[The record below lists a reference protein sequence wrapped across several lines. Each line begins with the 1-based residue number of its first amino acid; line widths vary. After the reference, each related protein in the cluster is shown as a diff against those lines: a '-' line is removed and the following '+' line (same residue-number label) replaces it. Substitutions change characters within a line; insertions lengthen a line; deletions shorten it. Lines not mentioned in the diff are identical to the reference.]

1 MKGQSRFSDLAA
13 RAGPIL
19 STPAG
24 AGQHRRVRKFY
35 VLTIYTYRY
44 NYTPMPISIQ
54 ITRSLLTPEGERDI
68 FPRVARALLDAHG
81 LQDNPFMKQNVIGHL
96 VVTEETSS
104 FADSKPGSLA
114 VIEVK
119 VPSVTFRDRKSQE
132 EFVAAV
138 TDIVDELKA
147 GAHPRSRTF
156 VNVVYAID
164 GPWGI
169 GGRAYTNEDLGAAIA
184 ASASL

>member
-1 MKGQSRFSDLAA
+1 
-13 RAGPIL
+13 
-19 STPAG
+19 
-24 AGQHRRVRKFY
+24 
-35 VLTIYTYRY
+35 
-44 NYTPMPISIQ
+44 
-54 ITRSLLTPEGERDI
+54 GERAI
-68 FPRVARALLDAHG
+68 FQRVAEALLKAHG

-96 VVTEETSS
+96 VVSEEALS
-104 FADSKPGSLA
+104 FAAGKEGSLA

-132 EFVAAV
+132 GFVAAV

-156 VNVVYAID
+156 VNVVYAVD

-169 GGRAYTNEDLGAAIA
+169 AGKAYTNEDLGAAIA
-184 ASASL
+184 SSGIR

>member
-1 MKGQSRFSDLAA
+1 M
-13 RAGPIL
+13 
-19 STPAG
+19 
-24 AGQHRRVRKFY
+24 
-35 VLTIYTYRY
+35 TIYTDRYRY
-44 NYTPMPISIQ
+44 VAMPISIQ
-54 ITRSLLTPEGERDI
+54 ITRGLLTPDGQRDI

-81 LQDNPFMKQNVIGHL
+81 LQDNPFMRQNVIGHL
-96 VVTEETSS
+96 VVTEEALS
-104 FADSKPGSLA
+104 FAGGKAGSLA

-132 EFVAAV
+132 DFVAAV
-138 TDIVDELKA
+138 TNIVDEFKA
-147 GAHPRSRTF
+147 GTHPRSRTF
-156 VNVVYAID
+156 VNVVYAVD